1 MRLIWKL
8 LRQHISTAQL
18 AGFFLANLVG
28 IIIVLLTIQFYK
40 DVYPVFSGKDG
51 LMKNEY
57 IIISKKISALS
68 GLIKK
73 SNTFTEQEI
82 KDLEKQPFVE
92 EVGPFT
98 PSLFKVTAGIGGG
111 KSGMQLYTDMFFES
125 VPDEF
130 IDVDIDKWKTS
141 PDEEGVIPIIIPR
154 NYLNLYNFGFAQS
167 QNLPQ
172 LSEGLVG
179 MVKLNIHIRGNAGNK
194 DYKGNIVGF
203 SNRLNTILVPESF
216 LNQANATF
224 APYEEA
230 NPSRLIVE
238 VKNPADPAL
247 VSYIEKNGY
256 ETENESLDSSKT
268 THILRIITGIIIG
281 IGLLICLLAFYILM
295 LSIFLLLQKNTTKL
309 TNLILIGYSP
319 AQVARPYQI
328 ITIGLNILVLLLAI
342 IAVLCIR
349 PLYARLL
356 SDLFPMFTLSSA
368 YIIYITGTIITIAIT
383 VVNLIII
390 RRKIYALAKAH
401 K

>member
-1 MRLIWKL
+1 
-8 LRQHISTAQL
+8 
-18 AGFFLANLVG
+18 
-28 IIIVLLTIQFYK
+28 
-40 DVYPVFSGKDG
+40 
-51 LMKNEY
+51 
-57 IIISKKISALS
+57 
-68 GLIKK
+68 
-73 SNTFTEQEI
+73 
-82 KDLEKQPFVE
+82 
-92 EVGPFT
+92 
-98 PSLFKVTAGIGGG
+98 
-111 KSGMQLYTDMFFES
+111 MFFES